1 MMNNEMMRQLQARMV
16 KLQEDLAS
24 QTVEASAGGGG
35 VTVTISEIGMGP
47 AQAKVQR
54 VKIAPEAV
62 DPEDI
67 ETLEDLVVA
76 AVNEP
81 LSKAQ
86 KVAAEKVAPLARA
99 VRALPTLPGI
109 GPKTAQR
116 LTFHLLRQPPEM
128 VRGLAEALQH
138 MKEAVHFCSVCGNV
152 TDVEPCSICRSDPR
166 DRSTICVV
174 EDPLAVITLERTR
187 IYKGLYH
194 VLHGALDPLHGV
206 TVEDLKIEELVRRV
220 QGGGASDAPVQ
231 EVILATN
238 PNAQ

>member
-1 MMNNEMMRQLQARMV
+1 MH
-16 KLQEDLAS
+16 
-24 QTVEASAGGGG
+24 
-35 VTVTISEIGMGP
+35 
-47 AQAKVQR
+47 
-54 VKIAPEAV
+54 
-62 DPEDI
+62 I
-67 ETLEDLVVA
+67 E
-76 AVNEP
+76 P
-81 LSKAQ
+81 I
-86 KVAAEKVAPLARA
+86 ARA
-99 VRALPTLPGI
+99 VEAFAALPGI

-128 VRGLAEALQH
+128 VRRLAEALQH

-152 TDVEPCSICRSDPR
+152 TDVEPCSICRSDQR

-220 QGGGASDAPVQ
+220 QVGNAGDAPIQ

-238 PNAQ
+238 PNVEGDATAGYLERRLAPLGVRVTRLARGLPVGGDLEYADEVTLARAIEGRRVAS